1 MRLSLFPSV
10 MKTLLHAAL
19 ALGVAVGLPSC
30 LTQRT
35 VSEGGQTVSQGYVVK
50 RPIKE
55 AIENSQ

>member
-1 MRLSLFPSV
+1 